1 MFLDQAECE
10 HRRRLWWTVYTLDR
24 KLSMNMGTPATIQDQ
39 DVDLALPEITSRETP
54 ALGLSL
60 HVKLAALTGKVVE
73 GEYQRNNW

>member
-1 MFLDQAECE
+1 
-10 HRRRLWWTVYTLDR
+10 
-24 KLSMNMGTPATIQDQ
+24 MNMGTPATIQDQ